1 MGSLATG
8 AALGAGMYAGQ
19 ALASHLMGGHDA
31 SNPGSTNPNLNQV
44 GGPAATDPN
53 FGVRDASS
61 WDDGGSSSWDDSG
74 GGDFMSDV

>member
-1 MGSLATG
+1 
-8 AALGAGMYAGQ
+8 
-19 ALASHLMGGHDA
+19 MGGHDNGH
-31 SNPGSTNPNLNQV
+31 SNANPNLNQV
-44 GGPAATDPN
+44 GGPASLDPN